1 MAARDSDADIPPT
14 NASGGLIT
22 VGRFPTPGEA
32 HIARAML
39 DAHGLFAVV
48 ADDHHASINWII
60 IPALGGIRLHVL
72 RRDRAEATALLHGGG
87 ETENGVTAEYEP
99 LDRCPNCGSGQVMRP
114 RSLLAGLL
122 GLAGAGV
129 PVFVATRRR
138 ACHDC
143 GHRWRTGP

>member
-1 MAARDSDADIPPT
+1 MAARDSDADPPHDDP
-14 NASGGLIT
+14 SSGLIT

-72 RRDRAEATALLHGGG
+72 RRDRAEATALLHGDG
-87 ETENGVTAEYEP
+87 EREDKVSAEYEP
-99 LDRCPNCGSGQVMRP
+99 LDRCPDCGSGRVMRP

-122 GLAGAGV
+122 GLVGTGV

-143 GHRWRTGP
+143 GHRWRADP